1 MLMKKVK
8 LFLLCIASVISLI
21 ANAQEVQ
28 VKGTIKD
35 ADTSEG
41 IPFASVVVKG
51 TTSGTVSDVDG
62 NYSIFVKV
70 GSTLEFSSV
79 GYKTV
84 DAVVGSSNVINIV
97 LSQDAEYLDD
107 VLVVAYGTASRAAF
121 TGSAVQVKGEDIAKV
136 SSESLDKG
144 MVGRVAGV
152 RISSENGDPGSAASI
167 QIRGIG
173 SVSGSTEPLYVI
185 DGVIVDPAT
194 TGDISVGYKST
205 AFLNSINPDDIE
217 SMTVLKDAAAAS
229 LYGSRAA
236 NGVIIITTKKGKTG
250 KTTVTYTGEVGFSQI
265 ANMKAFDIMDGPTFM
280 KWVADAYDGYYQV
293 NGVPSYA
300 AYKGYSGTT
309 LDLMQNVEGW
319 FYDGTGATSTK
330 WQNEVFRN
338 AATTNHQV
346 SLSGGNE
353 KTQVYAGLGFTQN
366 QGVVLG
372 SNFGRFSGRL
382 NVDHRVNS
390 WFKVS
395 LRQMFSV
402 NNTNGYADQ
411 SDQEQGWGNSSPTS
425 NIFQQDPTAP
435 AKDENGEWLNG
446 TSWSGTVDN
455 PHLAFEDNSYEY
467 YNTTSTRSMSNI
479 DFTVNLTS
487 WLYLTNQFGYDWADS
502 RQYMWWGPTSVDGGS
517 YEGLKNEYDLQS
529 KTLTNSTVLHFDKS
543 FGKHSITA
551 IAGYEYAD
559 HYSDYIYASTSKFP
573 VSNLPALSVGQL
585 NGAGG
590 SRNRSVMKSILGSVN
605 YNYADTYYASVSF
618 RRDGSSRLGPDSR
631 WANFWSVSGAWRL
644 SKEEFLKDNPLFTD
658 FKIKASYG
666 TNGNL
671 PGGYY
676 SYKQNYKVGDAY
688 GKGAAIYGSSA
699 GNDNLGWERSQNF
712 NVGFEWNM
720 YNRVNLSVEYYNK
733 FTSALLFPRPV
744 SIVTGFNSY
753 TANIGNL
760 SNYGIEVELN
770 STNVKTKDF
779 SWTTDFNFTWQ
790 KNKIV
795 SLPDGKDV
803 PSGDG
808 NLYVLREGESM
819 YSFFLPVM
827 KGVNKETGLAEF
839 WIDPTDESKGVT
851 NYYTQADCTIL
862 GKGTP
867 DFLGGMTNTF
877 NYKRFDLSFLISY
890 QFGAKLFDYMEY
902 FTVSDGMRMGSF
914 NQLAKA
920 ADYWTPE
927 NPDAK
932 YPRVIYGNP
941 YRSDRWS
948 SRHIKSTDNIRV
960 REITLGYTIPIKKVL
975 ESARIYVKTT
985 NPFMIWSATPDVD
998 PDVPINGY
1006 RTVDVPVTRSF
1017 VAGVSIKF

>member
-1 MLMKKVK
+1 MKKVK

-194 TGDISVGYKST
+194 TSDISVGYKST

-280 KWVADAYDGYYQV
+280 KWVADAYDGYFQV
-293 NGVPSYA
+293 NGVDSYA

-309 LDLMQNVEGW
+309 LELLQKSGW

-395 LRQMFSV
+395 LRQMFSI

-543 FGKHSITA
+543 FGKHSVTA

-605 YNYADTYYASVSF
+605 YNYADTYYASASF

-644 SKEEFLKDNPLFTD
+644 SKEDFLKDNPLFSD

-688 GKGAAIYGSSA
+688 GKESAIYGSSA

-744 SIVTGFNSY
+744 SIVTGFSSY

-760 SNYGIEVELN
+760 SNYGVEVELN

-790 KNKIV
+790 KNKVV
-795 SLPDGKDV
+795 SLPDGEDV

-808 NLYVLREGESM
+808 NLYILREGESM
-819 YSFFLPVM
+819 YSFYLPVM

-851 NYYTQADCTIL
+851 NYYSQAGSTVL

-927 NPDAK
+927 NPDAT
-932 YPRVIYGNP
+932 YPRVIYNNP

-975 ESARIYVKTT
+975 DSARIYVKTT